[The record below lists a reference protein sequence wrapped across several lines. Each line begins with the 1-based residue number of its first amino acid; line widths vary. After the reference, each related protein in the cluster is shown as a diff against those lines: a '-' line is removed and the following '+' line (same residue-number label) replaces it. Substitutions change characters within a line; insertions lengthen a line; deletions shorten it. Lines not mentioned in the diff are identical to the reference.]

1 MKTLTKLAITL
12 IVARG
17 TCVALGALRPQ
28 ESQEF
33 DGQQATPF
41 ELKASNGAA
50 LNLEDFHG
58 RPVMIEFFA
67 TWCPPCRD
75 QLTQLAKLHD
85 KYADKGLGILALAV
99 DPFETPE
106 TAKDIG
112 PLAIKMKLPFPVGA
126 ATGELAQDYHYK
138 GFPTTIVL
146 DTEGKI
152 VRTFYGYHS
161 METFEPLVHSLL
173 TQ

>member
-1 MKTLTKLAITL
+1 MKTLSKLAIAL
-12 IVARG
+12 IVACG
-17 TCVALGALRPQ
+17 ACAALGTLMPQ
-28 ESQEF
+28 KSQEF

-41 ELKASNGAA
+41 GLKASNGAA

-75 QLTQLAKLHD
+75 QLTQLAKLHE

-106 TAKDIG
+106 TARDIG
-112 PLAIKMKLPFPVGA
+112 PLAIKMKLPFPVAA
-126 ATGELAQDYHYK
+126 ATGELAQYYHYK
-138 GFPTTIVL
+138 GFPTTIIL
-146 DTEGKI
+146 DGEGKI
-152 VRTFYGYHS
+152 VRTFYGYHP
-161 METFEPLVHSLL
+161 MEKFEPLLQSLL
-173 TQ
+173 TH